1 MANQTLTFEIG
12 TEELPAFALHAAT
25 EKLGGMFADALD
37 GAGIPHGEI
46 SVYSTPRRLIVSA
59 LAVPEA
65 TEALTETFR
74 GPAAKIAFDA
84 DGNPTKAALGFAR
97 GKGVDA
103 SALERRDENGVEYV
117 YAVKSTPSVQVI
129 TLLPDILQNL
139 ITSIYWPRSQRWG
152 SRHEHFSRPVR
163 WLFAMHGDAVV
174 PVEFAG
180 LTAGNTTCGHR
191 FLAPGPWEVS
201 SADALID
208 VLREHNVVP
217 TEAEREASIREQV
230 AAIEEKT
237 GLVAELPAKTMA
249 EVVNLAEFPTVMVGE
264 FDELF
269 LAVPKEITVDA
280 MLVHQRYF
288 PLFNADGTLANKF
301 LITSNGDPKFEANI
315 VDGNQRVVA
324 ARLYDAKFFYDED
337 LKRPLEDY
345 VERLDTVV
353 FQEKLGTTRAKTD
366 RIVALAK
373 AIAADAGVTG
383 QEAADAERAAYLA
396 KADLVTGAVVEFT
409 SVQGIMGSS
418 DPFALRRSALGIVT
432 MLLSDKGLDISLGAA
447 VDVALASYAA
457 QGIEFD
463 AAAVRADVV
472 DFFIT
477 RTKVMAKDEGAAP
490 DAIDAVLA
498 VSVEEPVVFMQRV
511 RALVAARD
519 QQAETFDDLA
529 TAYARAN
536 NLRDEKLGTNVD
548 ESLLGDEERALLDAV
563 TAAEGKV
570 AEHLAGNEY
579 AAALAELAN
588 LRAPIDA
595 FFDGVMV
602 MDENEAIRE
611 NRLRLLNRFV
621 AVFKD
626 VADFGKMA
634 KK

>member
-1 MANQTLTFEIG
+1 MKDSGREPGRKDSGKPGKAGQNDRSKRDR
-12 TEELPAFALHAAT
+12 
-25 EKLGGMFADALD
+25 KLRD
-37 GAGIPHGEI
+37 
-46 SVYSTPRRLIVSA
+46 TR
-59 LAVPEA
+59 
-65 TEALTETFR
+65 
-74 GPAAKIAFDA
+74 
-84 DGNPTKAALGFAR
+84 GNPLLWLVPFLLVVILGW
-97 GKGVDA
+97 
-103 SALERRDENGVEYV
+103 
-117 YAVKSTPSVQVI
+117 AVFSSMFGYRTIDTSDGL
-129 TLLPDILQNL
+129 TLLRDKPDTIK
-139 ITSIYWPRSQRWG
+139 S
-152 SRHEHFSRPVR
+152 
-163 WLFAMHGDAVV
+163 
-174 PVEFAG
+174 
-180 LTAGNTTCGHR
+180 
-191 FLAPGPWEVS
+191 
-201 SADALID
+201 
-208 VLREHNVVP
+208 
-217 TEAEREASIREQV
+217 
-230 AAIEEKT
+230 
-237 GLVAELPAKTMA
+237 
-249 EVVNLAEFPTVMVGE
+249 
-264 FDELF
+264 
-269 LAVPKEITVDA
+269 ITV
-280 MLVHQRYF
+280 
-288 PLFNADGTLANKF
+288 
-301 LITSNGDPKFEANI
+301 

-373 AIAADAGVTG
+373 VIAADAGVTG

-409 SVQGIMGSS
+409 SVQGIMGSYYAKAAGETDAVARAIADHYRPRFSGDDVPAERVGCIVAIADKLDTICGLFAIGQGPTGSS

-447 VDVALASYAA
+447 IDVALASYAA

-511 RALVAARD
+511 RALVAARE

-563 TAAEGKV
+563 AAAEGKV

-602 MDENEAIRE
+602 MDENETIRE

>member
-1 MANQTLTFEIG
+1 M
-12 TEELPAFALHAAT
+12 
-25 EKLGGMFADALD
+25 
-37 GAGIPHGEI
+37 
-46 SVYSTPRRLIVSA
+46 
-59 LAVPEA
+59 
-65 TEALTETFR
+65 
-74 GPAAKIAFDA
+74 
-84 DGNPTKAALGFAR
+84 
-97 GKGVDA
+97 
-103 SALERRDENGVEYV
+103 
-117 YAVKSTPSVQVI
+117 
-129 TLLPDILQNL
+129 
-139 ITSIYWPRSQRWG
+139 
-152 SRHEHFSRPVR
+152 
-163 WLFAMHGDAVV
+163 
-174 PVEFAG
+174 
-180 LTAGNTTCGHR
+180 
-191 FLAPGPWEVS
+191 
-201 SADALID
+201 
-208 VLREHNVVP
+208 
-217 TEAEREASIREQV
+217 
-230 AAIEEKT
+230 
-237 GLVAELPAKTMA
+237 
-249 EVVNLAEFPTVMVGE
+249 
-264 FDELF
+264 
-269 LAVPKEITVDA
+269 
-280 MLVHQRYF
+280 
-288 PLFNADGTLANKF
+288 
-301 LITSNGDPKFEANI
+301 
-315 VDGNQRVVA
+315 
-324 ARLYDAKFFYDED
+324 
-337 LKRPLEDY
+337 
-345 VERLDTVV
+345 
-353 FQEKLGTTRAKTD
+353 
-366 RIVALAK
+366 
-373 AIAADAGVTG
+373 
-383 QEAADAERAAYLA
+383 
-396 KADLVTGAVVEFT
+396 
-409 SVQGIMGSS
+409 
-418 DPFALRRSALGIVT
+418 T

-447 VDVALASYAA
+447 IDVALASYAA

-511 RALVAARD
+511 RALVAARE

-570 AEHLAGNEY
+570 AEHLTGNEY